1 MWDGSQIR
9 ITKKGKKYQQE
20 GKETHVFYFNNAK
33 KKKMD

>member
-20 GKETHVFYFNNAK
+20 GKETRFYFNNAK